1 MSSSQHSSP
10 NPFLKLALDLGPL
23 ILFFLIY
30 RYAGIMAATTGF
42 MIITAASL
50 GISWW
55 IERRLHPMPLV
66 TAVVVLVFGGLTLW
80 YDNETFIKLKPTLI
94 YSIFAVLLLGGL
106 AFKRP
111 LLQPLMGNL
120 WRLDSSGW
128 KKLTFRFGIFFL
140 LMAVANEIVWR
151 HFSTNDWVTW
161 KTFGIFPMT
170 LVFGF
175 LQAPLIRRHSLP
187 DEESSG

>member
-1 MSSSQHSSP
+1 MSLSPHSPP
-10 NPFLKLALDLGPL
+10 NPFVKLALDLGPL
-23 ILFFLIY
+23 ILFFVIY

-42 MIITAASL
+42 MVITAVSL

-55 IERRLHPMPLV
+55 IERRLHPMPIV

-80 YDNETFIKLKPTLI
+80 FDNATFIKLKPTLI
-94 YSIFAVLLLGGL
+94 YSIFAILLLGGL
-106 AFKRP
+106 IVKRP

-120 WRLDSSGW
+120 WRLDSVGW
-128 KKLTFRFGIFFL
+128 EKLTFRFGIFFF
-140 LMAVANEIVWR
+140 LMAIANEIIWR
-151 HFSTNDWVTW
+151 HFSTDDWVTW

-187 DEESSG
+187 DEESPK

>member
-1 MSSSQHSSP
+1 MSSSPRTPP
-10 NPFLKLALDLGPL
+10 NPFVKLALDLGPL
-23 ILFFLIY
+23 ILFFAIY
-30 RYAGIMAATTGF
+30 RYAGIMAATMAF
-42 MIITAASL
+42 MVITAASL
-50 GISWW
+50 GIGWW
-55 IERRLHPMPLV
+55 IERRLHPMPIV

-120 WRLDSSGW
+120 WRLDSAGW
-128 KKLTFRFGIFFL
+128 QKLTFRFGVFFL
-140 LMAVANEIVWR
+140 LMAVANEIIWR
-151 HFSTNDWVTW
+151 HFSTDDWVTW
-161 KTFGIFPMT
+161 KTFGIFPAT
-170 LVFGF
+170 LLFGF
-175 LQAPLIRRHSLP
+175 MQAPLIQRHSLP